1 MERSLQGFCAAGLSA
16 ALRRGTLHATM
27 RRLLLLWP
35 RPMSQTADPIPSPA
49 APATRFRWVVFAV
62 ACSTSWMLYLHRYTF
77 ALIKPILAKEWGL
90 NEEQLGWIDSAE
102 SSCYFLFQVPIGALV
117 DGVGAR
123 LVLTLLMVCWS
134 LGLGI
139 CSIAGSV
146 PLMAVGR
153 GLFGAG
159 QSAVYAA
166 LNRVS
171 RTWFPAAVRSSMQ
184 GLVAVFSGRLG
195 GLSSYVVVG
204 SLLMGFLNW
213 GWQPT
218 LAALAVSGL
227 LLAILFAALFRNSPW
242 QHPHVNAAE
251 ARLIE
256 GIETGQVAPL
266 PPPRMTR
273 REVLQGAS
281 RRSLLNLFALNVQSI
296 LSTLAD
302 NIYSNWIPLFL
313 ATVHNFKLQK
323 GGLYSALPLLGGAIG
338 GVMGGWL
345 NDWLIA
351 RTGNRRWSR
360 TSVGL
365 AGKGMAAVLLFA
377 AVLFTY
383 DSPRAFCF
391 MLFAVKFFSDW
402 SLTTSWSTVTDIGG
416 RTTATVFAFN
426 NTVATI
432 ASVIAPLLFGY
443 VATNYDWKAVFTI
456 TWIVYGL
463 CALSWLAIDCTIPI
477 LREKPE

>member
-1 MERSLQGFCAAGLSA
+1 
-16 ALRRGTLHATM
+16 
-27 RRLLLLWP
+27 
-35 RPMSQTADPIPSPA
+35 MSQTAVTMSSPDVR
-49 APATRFRWVVFAV
+49 PTRFHWVVFAV
-62 ACSTSWMLYLHRYTF
+62 ACSASWMLYLHRYTF
-77 ALIKPILAKEWGL
+77 ALIKPILAREWGL

-102 SSCYFLFQVPIGALV
+102 SSCYLLFQVPLGALV
-117 DGVGAR
+117 DGVGVR

-134 LGLGI
+134 
-139 CSIAGSV
+139 AGMGVCAAATSV
-146 PLMAVGR
+146 PLMAFGR
-153 GLFGAG
+153 ALFGAG

-171 RTWFPAAVRSSMQ
+171 RNWFPASVRSSMQ
-184 GLVAVFSGRLG
+184 GLVAVFSGRIG

-204 SLLMGFLNW
+204 SLMMGVLNW

-218 LAALAVSGL
+218 LAALAASGL
-227 LLAILFAALFRNSPW
+227 LLAIGFAALFRNSPW
-242 QHPHVNAAE
+242 QHPRVNTAE
-251 ARLIE
+251 ARMID
-256 GIETGQVAPL
+256 GVL
-266 PPPRMTR
+266 PGEAVPAAPPRMTR
-273 REVLQGAS
+273 REVLRGAS

-302 NIYSNWIPLFL
+302 NIYSSWIPLFL
-313 ATVHNFKLQK
+313 ATVHGFKLEK

-338 GVMGGWL
+338 GVVGGWL
-345 NDWLIA
+345 NDGLIA

-360 TSVGL
+360 TSVAL
-365 AGKGMAAVLLFA
+365 AGKGMAAVLLLA
-377 AVLFTY
+377 AIVFTY

-426 NTVATI
+426 NTVASI

-443 VATNYDWKAVFTI
+443 VAAHYDWKAVFTI

-463 CALSWLAIDCTIPI
+463 CALSWLAIDCTIPV